1 MEMDDEN
8 DDGLDSNSGQ
18 AEIDENAQP
27 LGQQFNYIPKQ
38 NENFNEEN
46 VYAVAGGFQAKQ
58 IQNNM

>member
-1 MEMDDEN
+1 MDDEN

-38 NENFNEEN
+38 NAVHVDKMFIEEKEEKISVGLPSSN
-46 VYAVAGGFQAKQ
+46 S
-58 IQNNM
+58 